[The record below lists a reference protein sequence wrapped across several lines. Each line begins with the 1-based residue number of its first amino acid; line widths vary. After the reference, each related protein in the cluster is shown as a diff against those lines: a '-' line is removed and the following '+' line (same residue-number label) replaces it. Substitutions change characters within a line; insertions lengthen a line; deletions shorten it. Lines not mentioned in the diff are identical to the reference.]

1 MNLHLGRKSLIIGA
15 VILLTGAAFAFADG
29 AYWDNG
35 YDGPAGYGNG
45 YAMGPGMMGYGYG
58 GYGNGA
64 YAMGPAM
71 MGYGNGN
78 GGYAMGPGMMGY
90 GPGYLNSGSG
100 YGSNLGDAGRP
111 GLDPSGGNV
120 SGSGY
125 GAYNGY
131 TSGNYGSC
139 W

>member
-1 MNLHLGRKSLIIGA
+1 MKLHLSKKSLIFGA
-15 VILLTGAAFAFADG
+15 IILLTGAAFAFANG
-29 AYWDNG
+29 GYWDNG
-35 YDGPAGYGNG
+35 YDGHLAGYGNG

-71 MGYGNGN
+71 MGYGYGN
-78 GGYAMGPGMMGY
+78 GGYAMGPGMMGFW
-90 GPGYLNSGSG
+90 NNGSG
-100 YGSNLGDAGRP
+100 YGSNLNGAGRP
-111 GLDPSGGNV
+111 GLDTAGENLD
-120 SGSGY
+120 GSGY

-131 TSGNYGSC
+131 ASGGYGAC